1 MPFTRTS
8 FELTADQRT
17 ELEAR
22 VRSGRGRADAARRAR
37 VSLLLAEGRSY
48 AGIATMTGCSSR
60 TIALWKQR
68 FARDGL
74 AGLAARHHGS
84 KPTVLTPA
92 LEARIMTWTRRPP
105 PQGATHWS
113 TRSLGRKLGVQ
124 HTVIARAW
132 GHAGL
137 QPHRLERYMRST
149 DPEFETKAAD
159 VIGLYLDPPQHAV
172 VFCIDEKTAIQALD
186 RLDPVLPL
194 SPGRAERH
202 GFEYYRHGTLSL
214 YAALDVKTGKVQGQT
229 AERHT
234 SAEFVGFL
242 EQVVSGCQPRQQI

>member
-1 MPFTRTS
+1 MPSTS
-8 FELTADQRT
+8 LVLTPDQRSD
-17 ELEAR
+17 LEAR

-37 VSLLLAEGRSY
+37 VILLLAEGNSY
-48 AGIATMTGCSSR
+48 AAIATMTGCSSR

-68 FARDGL
+68 FAKDGL
-74 AGLAARHHGS
+74 AGLAARHRGS

-105 PQGATHWS
+105 PHGATHWS

-172 VFCIDEKTAIQALD
+172 VFCTTRRRRFRHSIGWTRSCHCRQDAPNGTASSTTD
-186 RLDPVLPL
+186 T
-194 SPGRAERH
+194 GRCR
-202 GFEYYRHGTLSL
+202 FMR
-214 YAALDVKTGKVQGQT
+214 
-229 AERHT
+229 R
-234 SAEFVGFL
+234 
-242 EQVVSGCQPRQQI
+242 